1 MKPIRW
7 GILGT
12 GTIAHQFAQGLQQ
25 ADGAVLQA
33 VASRTRERA
42 EEFAKRYSATTAY
55 ADYTALVNDANVDVV
70 YIATPNERHR
80 EDALLA
86 ITAGKAVLCEKPF
99 ALTAAEGRQV
109 LEAARQRGVFCMEAM
124 WMRCSP
130 ALNTALQQVRAGAI
144 GEVHLLQAQLGFAK
158 VPDAASSLF
167 QPASGGA
174 LLDLGVY
181 PLALAQAVFGT
192 PATVS
197 AVLDKGRTGVDE
209 TVSILLGYPGGQQA
223 QIATSLRC
231 QLNNSASL
239 HGLGGILR
247 IEDPLYFPESF
258 RLQPIAPSGP
268 VTAPPSARRL
278 QHHPAVRPLM
288 AAARR
293 LRETLRSPR
302 QTQYPVGTGYTA
314 EANEVMRCLRA
325 GETASTLVPQADTL
339 AVLET
344 MDRIRAC
351 WTVNR

>member
-12 GTIAHQFAQGLQQ
+12 GTIAHQFAQGLQH
-25 ADGAVLQA
+25 AEGAVLQA
-33 VASRTRERA
+33 VASRTRERT
-42 EEFAKRYSATTAY
+42 EEFARCYGAPAAY
-55 ADYTALVNDANVDVV
+55 ADYAALVNDANVDVV

-86 ITAGKAVLCEKPF
+86 IAAGKAVLCEKPF

-109 LEAARQRGVFCMEAM
+109 LEAAQQRGVFCMEAM

-130 ALNTALQQVRAGAI
+130 ALNDALRQVHAGAI
-144 GEVHLLQAQLGFAK
+144 GEIRLLQAQLGFAK
-158 VPDAASSLF
+158 APDDASSLF
-167 QPASGGA
+167 QPAGGGA

-192 PATVS
+192 PTTVS
-197 AVLDKGRTGVDE
+197 AVVELGRTGVDE
-209 TVSILLGYPGGQQA
+209 TVSILLGYAGGQQA
-223 QIATSLRC
+223 QISTSLRC

-258 RLQPIAPSGP
+258 RLQTISPSGP

-288 AAARR
+288 TAARR
-293 LRETLRSPR
+293 LRESLRSPR
-302 QTQYPVGTGYTA
+302 QTRYPAGTGYTA

-325 GETASTLVPQADTL
+325 GERESKQVPQADTL

-351 WTVNR
+351 WSANR